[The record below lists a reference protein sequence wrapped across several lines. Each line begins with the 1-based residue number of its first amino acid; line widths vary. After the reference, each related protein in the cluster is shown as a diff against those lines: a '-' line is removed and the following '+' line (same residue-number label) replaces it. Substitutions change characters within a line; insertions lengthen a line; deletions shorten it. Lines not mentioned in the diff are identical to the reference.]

1 MFADIIKFF
10 VKHRTAANL
19 IMILMLLVGAL
30 STTRINKQFFPDINV
45 DIIAVS
51 VAWTGATAEDVDSN
65 ITQSLEP
72 ELRSIEGVKTVKST
86 SFEGRATAV
95 VEFDFGTDMQKA
107 LSDVENAI
115 GAVDFPDESET
126 PVIIQAEFLDTVATL
141 TLYGNVSLDI
151 LRFHSKQIKEELLRV
166 GVDKIDLIGLPEE
179 EIIIE
184 VKERELARLGL
195 SLVDLSNIISASSID
210 IPAGS
215 FADGALR
222 VRSLGKRY
230 RAADFADIEVLVR
243 SDGSSVLLGD
253 VADLKDGIKDSSV
266 LIFHDLMPAV
276 NLVIQRSETNDSLKI
291 NDIVQTYLSEKVE
304 TLPASL
310 TLAQHNVQADL
321 ISERIEL
328 MVSNGI
334 SGLVI
339 VLLVLFL
346 FLPARTAFWVA
357 WGIPVAFMATFGVM
371 LLFGQTINMISLF
384 GLIMALGIVVDDAIV
399 IGEHTGYLRTSKQLS
414 AQDSAILAATRM
426 GGPVFSSTLTTI
438 AAFIPLFIIQG
449 VIGAVIVAIP
459 AVVCAV
465 LVVSLVE
472 CFFVLPTHLAHGG
485 GDTTKKPS
493 RFRQIIDSGFN
504 YFKERAFSPVVRI
517 SFRFRYVTL
526 AAAFGL
532 LILSVGMMVG
542 GRVGFVFF
550 SSPEADIAYANVT
563 MVPGSSEKQTMAML
577 SELERAVKATEEKL
591 TKGETDLIDFAYTQF
606 AQTLS
611 EEDAQTAVNVRQGA
625 ILINLIPA
633 DKREVR
639 SRDFVETLRNEIIP
653 QPGLDI
659 LQVRA
664 PEGGPPGRD
673 IDIRIMGNDL
683 NELKQLALK
692 TVDIVKQLS
701 GVSDVVDNM
710 NYGAE
715 ERIITLTPLGRSLGF
730 TTQSVGLQIRSAL
743 DGAVVQKFARG
754 DEEVTVRLSL
764 PDNELLHDDIGQFQL
779 IDNSGN
785 YVDLDEVA
793 KIESR
798 LGFDIVRRQNG
809 FREIAI
815 LGDLDEAVMNTS
827 EFVQAMENSE
837 LPDLVADAGYS
848 YAFGGRNQEQD
859 ETFADMGVGAIL
871 ALVSIYVILAWVFSS
886 WTLPFSVMIIIPF
899 CLIGAVFG
907 HYVMGLS
914 LNILSMF
921 AIIAL
926 AGIVVNNSIILVA
939 TIERRKLELEDDGNL
954 LENAVVRGA
963 MDRLRPM
970 LLTSGTTIGGLSA
983 IMFEKSLQAQFLIPM
998 ATTITFG
1005 LAVTSVLVL
1014 FVVPAMIGVSSD
1026 IGSIVRGIMRFFG
1039 VGWAV
1044 RDKVLLASD
1053 E

>member
-72 ELRSIEGVKTVKST
+72 ELRAIEGVKTVKST

-107 LSDVENAI
+107 LSNVENAI

-184 VKERELARLGL
+184 VKESELARLGL

-222 VRSLGKRY
+222 VRSLGKRH
-230 RAADFADIEVLVR
+230 RATDFADIEVLVR

-399 IGEHTGYLRTSKQLS
+399 IGEHTEYLRSSKQLS

-591 TKGETDLIDFAYTQF
+591 TQGETDLIDFAYTQF

-764 PDNELLHDDIGQFQL
+764 PDNELLYDDIGQFQL

-1026 IGSIVRGIMRFFG
+1026 IGSIVRGILRFFG
-1039 VGWAV
+1039 IGRAV
-1044 RDKVLLASD
+1044 QDKVLLASD

>member
-1 MFADIIKFF
+1 
-10 VKHRTAANL
+10 
-19 IMILMLLVGAL
+19 
-30 STTRINKQFFPDINV
+30 
-45 DIIAVS
+45 
-51 VAWTGATAEDVDSN
+51 
-65 ITQSLEP
+65 
-72 ELRSIEGVKTVKST
+72 
-86 SFEGRATAV
+86 
-95 VEFDFGTDMQKA
+95 
-107 LSDVENAI
+107 
-115 GAVDFPDESET
+115 
-126 PVIIQAEFLDTVATL
+126 
-141 TLYGNVSLDI
+141 
-151 LRFHSKQIKEELLRV
+151 
-166 GVDKIDLIGLPEE
+166 
-179 EIIIE
+179 
-184 VKERELARLGL
+184 
-195 SLVDLSNIISASSID
+195 
-210 IPAGS
+210 
-215 FADGALR
+215 
-222 VRSLGKRY
+222 
-230 RAADFADIEVLVR
+230 VR

-266 LIFHDLMPAV
+266 LIFHDSMPAV

-399 IGEHTGYLRTSKQLS
+399 IGEHTEYLRTSKQLS

-673 IDIRIMGNDL
+673 IDIRIKGDDL

-730 TTQSVGLQIRSAL
+730 TTQSIGLQIRSAL

-1026 IGSIVRGIMRFFG
+1026 IGSIVRGILRFFG
-1039 VGWAV
+1039 IGRAV
-1044 RDKVLLASD
+1044 QDKVLLASD

>member
-1 MFADIIKFF
+1 M
-10 VKHRTAANL
+10 
-19 IMILMLLVGAL
+19 
-30 STTRINKQFFPDINV
+30 
-45 DIIAVS
+45 
-51 VAWTGATAEDVDSN
+51 
-65 ITQSLEP
+65 
-72 ELRSIEGVKTVKST
+72 
-86 SFEGRATAV
+86 
-95 VEFDFGTDMQKA
+95 
-107 LSDVENAI
+107 
-115 GAVDFPDESET
+115 
-126 PVIIQAEFLDTVATL
+126 
-141 TLYGNVSLDI
+141 
-151 LRFHSKQIKEELLRV
+151 
-166 GVDKIDLIGLPEE
+166 
-179 EIIIE
+179 
-184 VKERELARLGL
+184 
-195 SLVDLSNIISASSID
+195 
-210 IPAGS
+210 
-215 FADGALR
+215 
-222 VRSLGKRY
+222 
-230 RAADFADIEVLVR
+230 
-243 SDGSSVLLGD
+243 LGD

-291 NDIVQTYLSEKVE
+291 NDIVQTYLLEKVE

-399 IGEHTGYLRTSKQLS
+399 IGEHTEYLRTSKQLS

-591 TKGETDLIDFAYTQF
+591 TNGETDLIDFAYTQF

-730 TTQSVGLQIRSAL
+730 TTQSIGLQIRSAL